1 MINVAQMRD
10 KATAKINAYGRT
22 MSYEVAPAQAIYT
35 DSVTG
40 ETVTNPIPNYN
51 GELVNPATTNPVT
64 ANQNKVR
71 VYFKG
76 LLIEDKTVF
85 GDYLA
90 TARYLGAII
99 SEDFATYIIPADV
112 DLKMGDLVRIGDI
125 EYNVFKSMPV
135 QPGEIRVFN
144 IFQVKR

>member
-22 MSYEVAPAQAIYT
+22 MSYKVAAPQTVYT

-40 ETVTNPIPNYN
+40 ENVVSPIQNYN
-51 GELVNPATTNPVT
+51 GELVNPATLNVVV
-64 ANQNKVR
+64 ANQNEVR

-76 LLIEDKTVF
+76 LLIEDKLVF

-90 TARYLGAII
+90 TARYLGSII
-99 SEDFATYIIPADV
+99 SEDFATYMIPADI
-112 DLKMGDLVRIGDI
+112 DLKMGDLVQIGDQ

-144 IFQVKR
+144 IFKVKR